1 MEWNGMDMVMD
12 DESSTS
18 MPRTTRQP
26 SNDKADVKNNEDD
39 KENDDKQRQR
49 QQMEMVMDVRQVL
62 AQPPRG
68 GGRET
73 PVAKNHW

>member
-1 MEWNGMDMVMD
+1 MDMVMD

-18 MPRTTRQP
+18 MPRTTR
-26 SNDKADVKNNEDD
+26 SNNDKADVKNNEDD

-49 QQMEMVMDVRQVL
+49 QQMEMEMVMDVRQVL